1 MKDDQVGENRGEGDT
16 KEMKKKR
23 EMMENASVW
32 KYKSRHLGESV
43 QPEIW
48 LENASNS
55 LELWKQKNDDYKLF
69 IVLHSSDKS
78 SDFF

>member
-16 KEMKKKR
+16 KEMKKKKR

-43 QPEIW
+43 QPEI
-48 LENASNS
+48 
-55 LELWKQKNDDYKLF
+55 
-69 IVLHSSDKS
+69 
-78 SDFF
+78 

>member
-43 QPEIW
+43 QPVI
-48 LENASNS
+48 
-55 LELWKQKNDDYKLF
+55 
-69 IVLHSSDKS
+69 
-78 SDFF
+78 